1 MLKELVIRHF
11 AIIEEVHIAFDHGF
25 HVLTGETG
33 AGKSILIDAL
43 GLVAGGRASAD
54 FVRHGE
60 GKAEI
65 EAVFELDPEHAAR
78 APLVEWGFDEE
89 ELDQIIIRREIT
101 AQGKSTCRING
112 RVVTLSLLKQV
123 GPRLI
128 DISGQ
133 HEHQSLLKTEEH
145 LEWLDH
151 FGGEEILSLRRQ
163 YEEIYVSYDKVKR
176 QLEQLRK
183 NQRDLDR
190 RLDLLRFQADEIEAA
205 QLTPG
210 EEEALESEHKRLASA
225 EKLMVHSAKAYEYL
239 NGEQGGIS
247 LVQEAIS
254 HLSQIAEVDES
265 LENVAELARSACYQL
280 EEAAH

>member
-65 EAVFELDPEHAAR
+65 EAVFELDQEHAAR

-176 QLEQLRK
+176 QLEQFRK
-183 NQRDLDR
+183 IRGIWTGVWICSVFRPMKLK
-190 RLDLLRFQADEIEAA
+190 
-205 QLTPG
+205 QL
-210 EEEALESEHKRLASA
+210 S
-225 EKLMVHSAKAYEYL
+225 
-239 NGEQGGIS
+239 
-247 LVQEAIS
+247 
-254 HLSQIAEVDES
+254 
-265 LENVAELARSACYQL
+265 
-280 EEAAH
+280 